1 VLHNGIWGTVCD
13 DGWDL
18 TDAAVVCREIGCG
31 HVTEAKSD
39 AYFGEGSGQI
49 WMNNVNCDGNESSLS
64 NCRTNGWGTHNCG
77 HYEDAGVTCSS
88 VRLVNGINS
97 CSGRVEV
104 LHNGIWGTVCDDGWD
119 LTDAAVVCREIGCGD
134 VTEAKGAAFF
144 GQGSGTIWMD
154 EIQCTGNEITLK
166 SCSSNGWGIQDCNHQ
181 QDAGVICKQKSQVV
195 RLDFKVDPETD
206 LNDKKKQTE
215 ILEK

>member
-49 WMNNVNCDGNESSLS
+49 WMDNVNCDGNESSLS

-77 HYEDAGVTCSS
+77 HYEDAGVTCSCES
-88 VRLVNGINS
+88 KTIIELKCCFNNAHNELNDEFKNNLCFYMFCVDNS
-97 CSGRVEV
+97 CQVGEWHQLLFRTSG
-104 LHNGIWGTVCDDGWD
+104 
-119 LTDAAVVCREIGCGD
+119 
-134 VTEAKGAAFF
+134 
-144 GQGSGTIWMD
+144 
-154 EIQCTGNEITLK
+154 
-166 SCSSNGWGIQDCNHQ
+166 
-181 QDAGVICKQKSQVV
+181 
-195 RLDFKVDPETD
+195 
-206 LNDKKKQTE
+206 
-215 ILEK
+215 